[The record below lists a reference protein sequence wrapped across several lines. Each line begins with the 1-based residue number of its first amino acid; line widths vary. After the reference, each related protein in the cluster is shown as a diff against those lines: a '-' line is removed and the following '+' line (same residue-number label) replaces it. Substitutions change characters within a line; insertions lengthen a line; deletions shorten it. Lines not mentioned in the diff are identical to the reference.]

1 MLGKRLK
8 TLSRNIAT
16 AVVILVIACGSW
28 FGLKKIKCRQRGAVF
43 ARRVES
49 IRQDAHGRLKIGT
62 KKPDISQF
70 FLEYGIPFEILDSEA
85 IGTLRTSGC
94 APLGCGTDSAIIGVR
109 VKLNAA
115 GTVTNEPTVVGMYTD
130 CL

>member
-1 MLGKRLK
+1 MK
-8 TLSRNIAT
+8 TLRKKIAIA
-16 AVVILVIACGSW
+16 AVIFAFAGGSW
-28 FGLKKIKCRQRGAVF
+28 FGLKKIWCKQRGAVF

-49 IRQDAHGRLKIGT
+49 IRQDAHERLKIGT

-70 FLEYGIPFEILDSEA
+70 FVEHGIPFEILESEA

-109 VKLNAA
+109 VKLDAA
-115 GTVTNEPTVVGMYTD
+115 GTVTTEPTVVGMYTD